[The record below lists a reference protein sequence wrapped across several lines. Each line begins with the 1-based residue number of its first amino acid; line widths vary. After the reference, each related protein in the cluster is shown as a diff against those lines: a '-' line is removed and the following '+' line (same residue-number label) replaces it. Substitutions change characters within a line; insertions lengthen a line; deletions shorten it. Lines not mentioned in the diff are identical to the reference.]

1 MMKKRKNVQF
11 IAAAALTAALVTSQ
25 FSFATV
31 MGDDTSTVQVSG
43 LIPNNVT
50 IDQPVPLSDICI
62 SGKGSH
68 TIRHSPFRL
77 LTSD

>member
-31 MGDDTSTVQVSG
+31 MGDDTSTVQVSS

-50 IDQPVPLSDICI
+50 IDQPVPL
-62 SGKGSH
+62 
-68 TIRHSPFRL
+68 
-77 LTSD
+77 

>member
-31 MGDDTSTVQVSG
+31 MGVDFKEDMRQYRSAV
-43 LIPNNVT
+43 
-50 IDQPVPLSDICI
+50 
-62 SGKGSH
+62 
-68 TIRHSPFRL
+68 
-77 LTSD
+77 

>member
-31 MGDDTSTVQVSG
+31 MEIGRASCRERV
-43 LIPNNVT
+43 
-50 IDQPVPLSDICI
+50 
-62 SGKGSH
+62 
-68 TIRHSPFRL
+68 
-77 LTSD
+77 